1 MSKTQRRA
9 QIVVPDEE
17 SYSRK
22 PKKERKDFERY
33 STATKNPEVN
43 WHRRNIMQKANK
55 TVSMYRSLPIRAAEK
70 ALKHFTDEA
79 DKINITRQ
87 AKQVLSLSPI
97 KVEKEKSPKKSIF
110 SRIFRS
116 FRVGAKKG
124 GRQTRRRY
132 IK

>member
-22 PKKERKDFERY
+22 PKKVRKDSERY
-33 STATKNPEVN
+33 SITGTNPEVN
-43 WHRRNIMQKANK
+43 WHRRNIMQRANK
-55 TVSMYRSLPIRAAEK
+55 TVNLYRALPIKAAEK

-79 DKINITRQ
+79 DKINITRK
-87 AKQVLSLSPI
+87 AKQVLSLSA
-97 KVEKEKSPKKSIF
+97 KKEKSPKQSMF

-116 FRVGAKKG
+116 FRVGLKKG
-124 GRQTRRRY
+124 GRQTRKRRV
-132 IK
+132 